1 MPEAMEFDHKEV
13 PPDMLFKLDEA
24 KREEAASLESSDVTN
39 PFASAPS
46 PEFSPVKEVV
56 TEMMSH
62 WALDSDPMELSQ
74 DAKQKNDP
82 KGANSKDLDD
92 KLSIKG
98 GMTADFV
105 PDSAGPATDVGMP
118 ETKPIGG
125 NDFGG
130 GGGGGSGGG
139 NDDFF
144 EIDVWQRRRRG
155 GVVGEDDPVE
165 EVDEPVVEESS
176 ETETSKQ

>member
-1 MPEAMEFDHKEV
+1 MPEAMEFDQKQV

-24 KREEAASLESSDVTN
+24 KREEAASLESSDATN

-82 KGANSKDLDD
+82 KGHNTKDLDD

-130 GGGGGSGGG
+130 GGGGGGGG

-155 GVVGEDDPVE
+155 GVVGEADPGDE
-165 EVDEPVVEESS
+165 IEEPVVEESS
-176 ETETSKQ
+176 EHESTKE